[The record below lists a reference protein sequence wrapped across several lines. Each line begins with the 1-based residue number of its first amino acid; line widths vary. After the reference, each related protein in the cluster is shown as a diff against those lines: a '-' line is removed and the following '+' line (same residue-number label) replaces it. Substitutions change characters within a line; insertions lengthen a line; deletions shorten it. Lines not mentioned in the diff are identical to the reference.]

1 LGTDVSGGY
10 DLSILTAIQNASIA
24 SKVISTTN
32 RDAKSPTPTTPA
44 GFANKPL
51 PIPTLLYL
59 ATAGGAAVCNLEHQ
73 IGDFKVGKSFDALV
87 VSVRGDAGNPGVWGT
102 EFDDCSDKKSL
113 ELWLERFLFCGDDRN
128 IRRVYVQG
136 KLVGGTAFHGP

>member
-1 LGTDVSGGY
+1 M
-10 DLSILTAIQNASIA
+10 
-24 SKVISTTN
+24 
-32 RDAKSPTPTTPA
+32 
-44 GFANKPL
+44 
-51 PIPTLLYL
+51 
-59 ATAGGAAVCNLEHQ
+59 CNLEHQ

-136 KLVGGTAFHGP
+136 KLVGGTAFHGH